1 MSTEPETAK
10 PRRWRA
16 SAVVIGALIAAGAAA
31 LWLTGRVASDRW
43 PSLQQISWIP
53 VPLLLAVLG
62 LSTLLVGWGRRWR
75 LAVVGWVLVIGWMV
89 LGADHLARRWRPAV
103 EPPGG
108 VRIVHWNAASP
119 SESEAAG
126 YSAALA
132 KLDAEIIIVSNDW
145 WLFGRP
151 FTRDW
156 ESQGRRV
163 VRAGPFALVTE
174 LPVVEARLVIANSG
188 MWVGQFQIESLG
200 PDGRPLVVQVVD
212 LPSAPELA
220 RWTLAS
226 DLRERLDG
234 LRLPPP
240 DLVVGDFNLDAGS
253 VALRRA
259 FPGMQSAFA
268 RAGRGYAGSYP
279 REWPFWQ
286 PDQALVADR
295 LGVLDYRLLD
305 LGVGTHRAQSVVI
318 DIPES
323 SRTR

>member
-10 PRRWRA
+10 PSRWRP
-16 SAVVIGALIAAGAAA
+16 SAVVIGALLAAGAAA

-43 PSLQQISWIP
+43 PPLQQISWIP

-62 LSTLLVGWGRRWR
+62 LATLLVGWGRRWR
-75 LAVVGWVLVIGWMV
+75 LGVLGWVLLIGWMV
-89 LGADHLARRWRPAV
+89 LGADHLARRWRPAS
-103 EPPGG
+103 EPAGG

-126 YSAALA
+126 YAAALA

-151 FTRDW
+151 FTRNW
-156 ESQGRRV
+156 EAQDRRV
-163 VRAGPFALVTE
+163 VRAGPFALVTD

-188 MWVGQFQIESLG
+188 MWVGQFQIEGLG
-200 PDGRPLVVQVVD
+200 PDGGPLVILAVD

-234 LRLPPP
+234 LGLPSA

-279 REWPFWQ
+279 REWPLWQ
-286 PDQALVADR
+286 PDQALVGDGV
-295 LGVLDYRLLD
+295 GVLDYRLLD
-305 LGVGTHRAQSVVI
+305 LGVGSHRAQAMVI
-318 DIPES
+318 EAPEPER
-323 SRTR
+323 SR